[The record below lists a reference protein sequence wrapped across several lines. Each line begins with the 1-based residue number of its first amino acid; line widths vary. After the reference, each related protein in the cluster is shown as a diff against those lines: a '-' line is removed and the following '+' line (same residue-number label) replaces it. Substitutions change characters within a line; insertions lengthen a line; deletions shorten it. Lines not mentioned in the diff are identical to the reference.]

1 VSDEVSPTCAV
12 VTGAGRGIG
21 RAVALAL
28 GRRGLSVA
36 LLART
41 QGELEEVAGAF
52 REANGSRVEA
62 RVVSCDVGDA
72 ASVAAA
78 AREVEARFGAPRV
91 VINNA
96 GVVRRVR
103 TVEMTTE
110 DWDAVIR
117 VNLTGTFLVSRAF
130 LPAMLAR
137 GRGRI
142 VNVAS
147 ISATLGTAK
156 QAAYNAS
163 KWGVIGFTK
172 SLAEELRGTGLQA
185 LAVLPGAVDTTML
198 VGSGFAPQMTAEE
211 VAGTLVFAAL
221 DAPDAMN
228 GSALEVFGP

>member
-1 VSDEVSPTCAV
+1 VSEDARPACAV

-41 QGELEEVAGAF
+41 RAELEEVARAFDVASGA
-52 REANGSRVEA
+52 RAEAKVL
-62 RVVSCDVGDA
+62 VCDVADA
-72 ASVAAA
+72 KSVAAA
-78 AREVEARFGAPRV
+78 SRDVLATLGTPAV

-96 GVVRRVR
+96 GIVRRAR
-103 TVEMTTE
+103 TEDTTEE
-110 DWDAVIR
+110 DWDAVLG
-117 VNLTGTFLVSRAF
+117 VNLKGTFLVARAF

-137 GRGRI
+137 RRGRI

-147 ISATLGTAK
+147 ISATLGTAG
-156 QAAYNAS
+156 QGAYNAS
-163 KWGVIGFTK
+163 KWGVVGFTK

-185 LAVLPGAVDTTML
+185 MAVLPGGVDTDML
-198 VGSGFAPQMTAEE
+198 RGSGFAPQMSAET
-211 VAGTLVFAAL
+211 VADALVYAAL

-228 GSALEVFGP
+228 GSAVEIFGP